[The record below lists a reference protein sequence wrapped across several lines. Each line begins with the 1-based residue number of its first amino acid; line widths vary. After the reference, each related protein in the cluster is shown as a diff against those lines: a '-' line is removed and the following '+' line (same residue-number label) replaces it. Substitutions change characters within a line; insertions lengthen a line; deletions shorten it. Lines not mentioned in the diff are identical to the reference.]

1 MKYSQPANSASL
13 EMREDFLNIN
23 SLIPTSPM
31 GMSSYKDFFNERV
44 PFNILG
50 CSSSE
55 AKYGF
60 ESFFDR
66 ASKMEGPSDFNFEDG
81 HFDKVNHE
89 EDILEFGIDHDFPA
103 FKKPISKLQS
113 EKYKES
119 ETTDLTKENLHCGT
133 KRKSDE
139 ILSINSK
146 CNSNLIVRNNS
157 NDEYCIFEDQF
168 APNSETVLPDLNSL
182 VSLSLEEDSGILSVT
197 TFTHSMNGN
206 KLLTNFLTLADEA
219 DLIDLQLAI
228 KACEAQII
236 AKMNTLTKLNEQTVN
251 YQ

>member
-1 MKYSQPANSASL
+1 MKYSQSTNSASL
-13 EMREDFLNIN
+13 KLEEDFLNSD

-50 CSSSE
+50 CSSNE

-81 HFDKVNHE
+81 HFDKVDHE
-89 EDILEFGIDHDFPA
+89 EDILEFGADHDFPA
-103 FKKPISKLQS
+103 FKKPLWVLES
-113 EKYKES
+113 EKNKHS
-119 ETTDLTKENLHCGT
+119 QSTDLTKGNLYCGT

-139 ILSINSK
+139 ILSVNSK
-146 CNSNLIVRNNS
+146 CNSSLIERKNS

-168 APNSETVLPDLNSL
+168 ANNSETVLPDLNSL
-182 VSLSLEEDSGILSVT
+182 VSLSLEEDSGVLSVT
-197 TFTHSMNGN
+197 TFTHNMNEN

-219 DLIDLQLAI
+219 DLLDLQLAI
-228 KACEAQII
+228 KACEEQII
-236 AKMNTLTKLNEQTVN
+236 AKLNKLNDQTAN
-251 YQ
+251 AQ